1 MYIATGGLLPS
12 VLRAN
17 QTPRLYVRLLNPSRS
32 LKAALTLLPS
42 TVVTCSLYT
51 HVIGCFRQ
59 LVGAAFLRGRL
70 GLALPSES
78 CGQWSLNINFTIE
91 NSLSPLSLLSLSL
104 SLPLSLSRSLPCT
117 DYVNKAALNV
127 FLKALDQPDVM
138 DFTLVSTLSLWSSTF
153 SIIPWPIGTIQWQN
167 EASKACRQGIRIL
180 YWLWQSCTLEFLSS
194 PLQQSLS
201 FASGLL
207 ETVLLLHTYPLLHS
221 PSFPE
226 MIWANENNEKVSYLY
241 I

>member
-78 CGQWSLNINFTIE
+78 CGQ
-91 NSLSPLSLLSLSL
+91 
-104 SLPLSLSRSLPCT
+104 
-117 DYVNKAALNV
+117 
-127 FLKALDQPDVM
+127 
-138 DFTLVSTLSLWSSTF
+138 
-153 SIIPWPIGTIQWQN
+153 
-167 EASKACRQGIRIL
+167 
-180 YWLWQSCTLEFLSS
+180 
-194 PLQQSLS
+194 
-201 FASGLL
+201 
-207 ETVLLLHTYPLLHS
+207 
-221 PSFPE
+221 
-226 MIWANENNEKVSYLY
+226 
-241 I
+241 